1 MSSNKSILEFTDNV
15 NMLRLLETAKR
26 QILESLAELKIQSIE
41 FEVTESE
48 STSTILTKHRYT
60 LQHHEHFIVICG
72 QEETTWLLEKVSE
85 NRFK

>member
-1 MSSNKSILEFTDNV
+1 
-15 NMLRLLETAKR
+15 MLRLSETAKR

-48 STSTILTKHRYT
+48 STSTLLTQHRYT

-72 QEETTWLLEKVSE
+72 RAEMTWLLKKVRE
-85 NRFK
+85 IRLKQEYIPVGCVPPAC